1 MQVYVPIWTF
11 TEGLTV
17 ESKSIGVFR
26 DPKSAF
32 LALLKKGIDE
42 GHILREI
49 YAMNNIPSA
58 SFYDSYYEAL
68 DSLGGPPQKIDD
80 VNKEMMRMRDEKRDD
95 AMALIQPLDTTDKFA
110 SFLYEKYI
118 ADGDSDEDLE
128 QMNEGL
134 ERRLDEFSTKHFVEN
149 FKGSVCS
156 NQFF

>member
-11 TEGLTV
+11 TEGLSV

-32 LALLKKGIDE
+32 IALLKKGIDE

-49 YAMNNIPSA
+49 YAMNNIPSV
-58 SFYDSYYEAL
+58 SFYDSYYEAI
-68 DSLGGPPQKIDD
+68 DSLGGPPQKVDD
-80 VNKEMMRMRDEKRDD
+80 VNKEMMRMRDENKDR
-95 AMALIQPLDTTDKFA
+95 AMTEIQPFDTTEKFA

-118 ADGDSDEDLE
+118 SNEDSDEDLDH
-128 QMNEGL
+128 MNEAL
-134 ERRLDEFSTKHFVEN
+134 ERLGDQCATKDFNEN
-149 FKGSVCS
+149 FKGCVCR

>member
-26 DPKSAF
+26 EPKSAF

-42 GHILREI
+42 GHISREI

-58 SFYDSYYEAL
+58 SYYDSYYEAL
-68 DSLGGPPQKIDD
+68 DSIGGPPQKVDD
-80 VNKEMMRMRDEKRDD
+80 VNREMMRMRDDKKARS
-95 AMALIQPLDTTDKFA
+95 MALIQPFDTTEKFA

-118 ADGDSDEDLE
+118 SDGDSDEDLE
-128 QMNEGL
+128 DMNKGL
-134 ERRLDEFSTKHFVEN
+134 ERLGDQCATKHFNEN
-149 FKGSVCS
+149 FKGSVCA

>member
-11 TEGLTV
+11 KDGLEV

-32 LALLKKGIDE
+32 LALLTKGIDE

-58 SFYDSYYEAL
+58 SFYESYYEAL
-68 DSLGGPPQKIDD
+68 DSLGGPPQQVDD
-80 VNKEMMRMRDEKRDD
+80 VNREMMRMIDEKKARS
-95 AMALIQPLDTTDKFA
+95 MALIQPFDTTEKFA

-118 ADGDSDEDLE
+118 SDGDSDEDLD
-128 QMNEGL
+128 QMNERL
-134 ERRLDEFSTKHFVEN
+134 ERRLDECATKDFNEN
-149 FKGSVCS
+149 FKGCVCC